1 MYKKFRIPKT
11 KIGLIFNHTPSGWAG
26 LYCIGFRL
34 NRYEVSIFIRF
45 SETVINFGYMKN
57 ISW

>member
-11 KIGLIFNHTPSGWAG
+11 NFGLIYNATARGWQGVYA
-26 LYCIGFRL
+26 IGFRFDK
-34 NRYEVSIFIRF
+34 YEASIFIRF